1 MKKKVVSVLL
11 SSVMAM
17 SVFAGV
23 ATQVSARS
31 EEHTSELQSLV

>member
-11 SSVMAM
+11 SSVMVM

-23 ATQVSARS
+23 ATQVSADENR
-31 EEHTSELQSLV
+31 L